1 METYS
6 MLRQFADSWM
16 LLLLFLFFIG
26 VVFWVFRPGA
36 RKTYDET
43 ANIPFR
49 YEDKPAA
56 AHDDAEQDDHDDGAQ
71 GKENR

>member
-16 LLLLFLFFIG
+16 LLALFVFFVG

-36 RKTYDET
+36 RKKYEEP

-49 YEDKPAA
+49 HEDKPAA
-56 AHDDAEQDDHDDGAQ
+56 AHDNGEHEDGAQ